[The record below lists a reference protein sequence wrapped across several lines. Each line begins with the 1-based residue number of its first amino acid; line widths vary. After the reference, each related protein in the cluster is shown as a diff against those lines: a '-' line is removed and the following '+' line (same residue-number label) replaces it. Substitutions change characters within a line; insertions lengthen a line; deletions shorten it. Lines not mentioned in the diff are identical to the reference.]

1 MPVFA
6 MRHTLCWIIFSAYLF
21 CISGVVFLAGCSQG
35 VLNLTKTKTSPVPKL
50 EPRPTVNP
58 AMTTLNSSPQPK
70 EFVPSTIGPEV
81 TPATILSPVVE
92 NSGAQLKNILAAD
105 NTAITEIAGWIEKN
119 RKARGAS
126 TSDREYLTFRIRKRH
141 DDIRQMYLSF
151 LKDHPKHTKA
161 RIAYGSFLTYI
172 DDRQGALGQWKKAL
186 ADDPSNAAAL
196 NNIAT
201 HIGTIAIQNNIRTRI
216 PEAFQSFEKAIALAP
231 KEALYRHNFATTLSL
246 FRLDAMRHYKISAI
260 EVTKRALTELER
272 GMELATGDF
281 EIAADRAETFLDIKP
296 LPRQSALQAWE
307 EARKRAKNRKHKDW
321 VDLQIAIVHF
331 KTNHFDA
338 AEKNLGNI
346 SKGSFQKLVRDL
358 QTGLERK
365 RKGEKAKP

>member
-1 MPVFA
+1 MTLFG
-6 MRHTLCWIIFSAYLF
+6 MRHALLRVFMFAFPLCAIAAEI
-21 CISGVVFLAGCSQG
+21 
-35 VLNLTKTKTSPVPKL
+35 PD
-50 EPRPTVNP
+50 
-58 AMTTLNSSPQPK
+58 
-70 EFVPSTIGPEV
+70 
-81 TPATILSPVVE
+81 
-92 NSGAQLKNILAAD
+92 AQLNKILTAD
-105 NTAITEIAGWIEKN
+105 NAAITEIASWIEKN
-119 RKARGAS
+119 RKAQRPNAS
-126 TSDREYLTFRIRKRH
+126 ERDYLTFRIRKRL
-141 DDIRQMYLSF
+141 DNIRQMYLSF

-201 HIGTIAIQNNIRTRI
+201 HIGTIAIQNSIRTRI
-216 PEAFQSFEKAIALAP
+216 PEAFQSLEKAIALAP

-246 FRLDAMRHYKISAI
+246 FRLDAARHYKISTQK
-260 EVTKRALTELER
+260 VTTRALKELEI
-272 GMELATGDF
+272 GMKLAADDF

-296 LPRQSALQAWE
+296 LPRQRALQAWE
-307 EARKRAKNRKHKDW
+307 EARKRAKNRKHNDW

-358 QTGLERK
+358 RTGLERK